1 MSALSR
7 KMDFDKLH
15 NFRDLG
21 GMRSEDGSD
30 IKSGCL
36 FRAGH
41 LSELSDADKD
51 RLKNLVGTV
60 IDFRTD
66 KERLEKVKCE
76 LGMSIS

>member
-1 MSALSR
+1 MSTLSR
-7 KMDFDKLH
+7 KLDFDKLH

-41 LSELSDADKD
+41 LSEDIKD
-51 RLKNLVGTV
+51 LKKNYLVGG
-60 IDFRTD
+60 FQR
-66 KERLEKVKCE
+66 
-76 LGMSIS
+76 